1 MQRRAWAMDTNV
13 EFVVVI
19 GVTHM
24 GQLAQGEKE
33 GE

>member
-13 EFVVVI
+13 EFVI

-33 GE
+33 GK